1 MPATKKAV
9 IEETR
14 KAESAVKAPAAKTE
28 KTSKKETVS
37 KAAEKAEKKPAAKK
51 ASAKK
56 AVTKAEVKKENVILQ
71 FAGKEVEI
79 DAVIASAKADFKAN
93 NKGCL
98 RSINVY
104 VKPDEN
110 AAYYV
115 VNGKTT
121 GKVEL

>member
-9 IEETR
+9 TEEAR
-14 KAESAVKAPAAKTE
+14 KAESAVKAPADKTE

-37 KAAEKAEKKPAAKK
+37 KAAAKAEKKPAAKK